1 MVKVKPEAHRRGTQG
16 RQEEDV
22 VILRKT
28 LQLNYVVYGDELY
41 LGLDETN
48 VLPQQWVM
56 R

>member
-1 MVKVKPEAHRRGTQG
+1 MVKVKPERIAEELKGVE
-16 RQEEDV
+16 EEDV

-28 LQLNYVVYGDELY
+28 LQLNYVVYGDEL
-41 LGLDETN
+41 LSLDETN